1 MAISKTFRNFSF
13 SGASPNAADVVTSV
27 TSAAFDS
34 TGEKAVVVWVKHEG
48 APTTITLSD
57 NKGNTYTPLTKV
69 DHSNNDLS
77 SQIAYVLSPGSVGT
91 GHTITAT
98 FGAARVYVRL
108 AVWTITANAAP
119 TLDTSVQTAG
129 NGTTPNAGNLV
140 TSAASVSFLGVG
152 EYSTVTFTPGA
163 GWTEDVD
170 NFSHACSRA
179 DASAGT
185 VAASSTSSGAMDWSA
200 NAASFVESAATVAL
214 DEGEWQPQEPQTN
227 PLTVSFW
234 G

>member
-13 SGASPNAADVVTSV
+13 SGASPNAADLVTSV

-34 TGEKAVVVWVKHEG
+34 TGEKAVVVWAKHEG

-77 SQIAYVLSPGSVGT
+77 SRIAYVLSPGSVGT
-91 GHTITAT
+91 GHTVTVT
-98 FGAARVYVRL
+98 LGAARPYIRL
-108 AVWTITANAAP
+108 AVWTITAGAAP
-119 TLDTSVQTAG
+119 TLDTSVQTSGASA
-129 NGTTPNAGNLV
+129 TPNAGNLV

-152 EYSTVTFTPGA
+152 EYAAVTFTPDA

-170 NFSHACSRA
+170 NASHVCSRA
-179 DASAGT
+179 DASSGT
-185 VAASSTSSGAMDWSA
+185 FAASSTASASMSWVA
-200 NAASFVESAATVAL
+200 NAASFVESAVAVAL
-214 DEGEWQPQEPQTN
+214 DAGEWQPQEPQTN